1 MFVYMM
7 HSSVLN
13 LLVLRRASAN
23 YVTFL
28 VLAWK
33 SSIVSCVQ
41 NVFYTTGVFDVE
53 HFFSLNTTMAVVA
66 RVIIGHCK
74 LHRAGDRPTSAMS
87 SVYYRASAY

>member
-1 MFVYMM
+1 M

-13 LLVLRRASAN
+13 QLVLRGASAN